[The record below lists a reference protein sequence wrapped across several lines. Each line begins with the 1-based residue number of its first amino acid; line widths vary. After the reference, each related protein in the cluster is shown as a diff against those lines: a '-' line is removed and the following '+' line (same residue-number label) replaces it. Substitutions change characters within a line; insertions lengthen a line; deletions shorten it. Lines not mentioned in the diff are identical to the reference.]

1 MILLEQQVSGH
12 HEPSVSTT
20 ANVDD
25 ANPKDVLGAQHLT
38 VMVALGFLHHQ
49 RPRPALLEGGGVHV
63 LVPLGHPS
71 IKTVLCAE
79 LAEELRQL
87 LERHVVVLALAV
99 LQVDAVAQEAGD
111 GASALLHGV
120 LQLATVRSF
129 INEKDNLYGEIEDLK
144 AAASRARTL
153 AVELEQANSRYEN
166 LRDNA
171 AREIDQLRDTVT
183 KLTIS
188 IEAKEAEAEE
198 GRRASDRI
206 QQVEQTI
213 AVMARSHPEYF
224 VSLLEEYKSTP
235 DADLIVWND
244 VALSYTGGIR
254 SLGAELALTLPLAV
268 LDYRGPIRLTYGSL
282 EVTAISMTI
291 DLDRGMA
298 KIGFPDDRKLRDSMA
313 LNSSTSVLVSFG
325 PEDNRSVLAFAIG
338 EEEEK
343 LGMTTVPFL
352 LNEIRLGDLPVARKD
367 ASNRWALLQ

>member
-1 MILLEQQVSGH
+1 M
-12 HEPSVSTT
+12 
-20 ANVDD
+20 
-25 ANPKDVLGAQHLT
+25 
-38 VMVALGFLHHQ
+38 
-49 RPRPALLEGGGVHV
+49 R
-63 LVPLGHPS
+63 
-71 IKTVLCAE
+71 IKATITL
-79 LAEELRQL
+79 
-87 LERHVVVLALAV
+87 LALAGLLLLSATSGCDERDKLIGD
-99 LQVDAVAQEAGD
+99 LQDRNDDLTLEVSQLRASLAEANRDLGILEERRQQTERDISRLSREAQNLRNRQSEVERLRSQAEREK
-111 GASALLHGV
+111 ASV
-120 LQLATVRSF
+120 ERQLATVRSF